1 MAEMGRNTGGAGDVK
16 IGVIG
21 GSGLY
26 QMSALKVQDE
36 RQLATPFGDPS
47 DAYVIGELEGR
58 RVAFLPRHG
67 RGHRLLPTEL
77 NYRANIYGFKVLGVE
92 QLISVSA
99 VGSMKLEYKPTDI
112 VVPDQFYDRTR
123 HRVDTFFGNGLVAHV
138 SLARPICPRLIDV
151 GVEAARAAGATVHRG
166 GTYVNMEGP
175 QFSTRA
181 ESEIYRSHG
190 VDVIGMTNLTEARL
204 AREAEI
210 CYVSLAMITDYDCWH
225 ETEEAVSGEGVME
238 VIRQNVVMSQEVVRQ
253 MVARLPDER
262 QGCACPE
269 ALRFALITEPSR
281 VPRATLQALAPLIG
295 KYMPA
300 AAAAPEPAPAPGAV
314 ADGTGAGGS
323 GAGGGA

>member
-1 MAEMGRNTGGAGDVK
+1 MAESGDIR

-26 QMSALKVQDE
+26 QMAALAVREE
-36 RQLATPFGDPS
+36 RRIETPFGDPS
-47 DAYVIGELEGR
+47 DPYVIGELDGR
-58 RVAFLPRHG
+58 PVAFLPRHG

-77 NYRANIYGFKVLGVE
+77 NYRANIFGFKLLGVE

-138 SLARPICPRLIDV
+138 SLAKPICPRLIDV
-151 GVEAARAAGATVHRG
+151 GVAAASAAGATVHRG
-166 GTYVNMEGP
+166 GTYVCMEGP

-190 VDVIGMTNLTEARL
+190 VDVIGMTNLQEARL

-225 ETEEAVSGEGVME
+225 ETEEAVSGESVME
-238 VIRQNVVMSQEVVRQ
+238 VIAKNVVMSQEVVRQ
-253 MVARLPDER
+253 MVARLPEER
-262 QGCACPE
+262 HGCPCPE
-269 ALRFALITEPSR
+269 ALRHALITERSR
-281 VPRATLQALAPLIG
+281 IPAATLEALAPLVGRYIPRG
-295 KYMPA
+295 
-300 AAAAPEPAPAPGAV
+300 
-314 ADGTGAGGS
+314 
-323 GAGGGA
+323 